1 MKIKLTEE
9 QYNRLLV
16 ENDKDFLGGQVNLK
30 HIGNKV
36 NPFIVKLFTI
46 IYNKCNKC
54 NYFEVKEMIKDD
66 FSLTEAESHLLSYNY
81 HQFLLK
87 DSTGNFKDFMGEPL
101 EYYGKFVFNTT
112 VPVYGTVW
120 GMIDG
125 SAEGY
130 ATSYEDFIDNILKSG
145 RFEVDVR
152 WASNV
157 EHDGYDTD
165 WQLDKDGAEELIV
178 DDVHDYE
185 EAEIMDR
192 ITIE

>member
-1 MKIKLTEE
+1 MRIKLTEE

-16 ENDKDFLGGQVNLK
+16 ENEKDFLDGQVNFK

-54 NYFEVKEMIKDD
+54 DYARVMKMIKND

-87 DSTGNFKDFMGEPL
+87 DGTGNFNHFLGEPL
-101 EYYGKFVFNTT
+101 EYYGKFVFDTP

-120 GMIDG
+120 GYIAG
-125 SAEGY
+125 VAEGY
-130 ATSYEDFIDNILKSG
+130 ATSYEDFIDQLRDG
-145 RFEVDVR
+145 MFDVSADWR
-152 WASNV
+152 HNV
-157 EHDGYDTD
+157 EADTYDVD
-165 WQLDKDGAEELIV
+165 WELEDDHANEKIV
-178 DDVHDYE
+178 DDVADYDE
-185 EAEIMDR
+185 DEIMDR
-192 ITIE
+192 ITIG